1 VTPRRSGYSARA
13 GNGGPSHRPGFRQ
26 IFALAEFRALW
37 AAQLLS
43 VAGDQMARVALT
55 VLVYQRTGSAL
66 LAAAAYAATIA
77 PVFIGGVLLSGL
89 ADRWPR
95 RAVMIT
101 CDLARAPVTAL
112 MAVPHI
118 PIAALIGLLCVVT
131 AVGAPFGSARAAIF
145 PDVLGEAYPLG
156 MAVTMTTYQ
165 AGQVLGFAVG
175 GAIVS
180 LAGAPTALLADAGTF
195 MASAATVGLWVHGRP
210 SGSAHVQGRARGG
223 ITASV
228 RLTLGCP
235 SVRTPMLLGWV
246 SWAYN
251 VPEGLAVPLARAAG
265 GGAAA
270 ASSIMAAAALGSAAG
285 AIALTRLTGAATRQ
299 HLTLALAFMACAIL
313 TAVAFRPGLP
323 AILVILFASGL
334 CDSYQVQANASFV
347 AAVPDSLRGQA
358 FGLAL
363 GGMQLGQGAVMV
375 LAGAAAQHVGPSLVI
390 AVTGGAGA
398 AAAVLISFSRSGR
411 PDLSPS
417 SVPHR
422 GPPICLVPEPAQL
435 KAAPA
440 PREVTRSRPSPP
452 GEKRHSTIIS
462 RHRRD

>member
-1 VTPRRSGYSARA
+1 M
-13 GNGGPSHRPGFRQ
+13 
-26 IFALAEFRALW
+26 AEFRALW

-55 VLVYQRTGSAL
+55 VLVYERTGSAL

-77 PVFIGGVLLSGL
+77 PVFVGGVLLSGL

-95 RAVMIT
+95 RAVMIV

-112 MAVPHI
+112 MAVPGM
-118 PIAALIGLLCVVT
+118 PTPALIGLLCVVT
-131 AVGAPFGSARAAIF
+131 AIGAPFGSARAAIF
-145 PDVLGEAYPLG
+145 PDVLGKDYPLG

-175 GAIVS
+175 GAVVG
-180 LAGAPTALLADAGTF
+180 LAGARAALLADAGTF
-195 MASAATVGLWVHGRP
+195 LVSAVTVALWVRARP
-210 SGSAHVQGRARGG
+210 SGPGRAPGTARAG
-223 ITASV
+223 ITAAI
-228 RLTLGCP
+228 RLTLGSP

-270 ASSIMAAAALGSAAG
+270 ASSIMAAAALGSSVG
-285 AIALTRLTGAATRQ
+285 AIALTRLAGPATRQ
-299 HLTLALAFMACAIL
+299 RLTKPLAFTACALL

-323 AILVILFASGL
+323 LILIILFASGL

-347 AAVPDSLRGQA
+347 AAVPDSLRAQA

-363 GGMQLGQGAVMV
+363 GGMQLGQGGAMV
-375 LAGAAAQHVGPSLVI
+375 LAGAAAQHAGPSPVI
-390 AVTGGAGA
+390 AVTGAAGA
-398 AAAVLISFSRSGR
+398 AAAVLISLIRSRR
-411 PDLSPS
+411 PDL
-417 SVPHR
+417 
-422 GPPICLVPEPAQL
+422 
-435 KAAPA
+435 
-440 PREVTRSRPSPP
+440 
-452 GEKRHSTIIS
+452 
-462 RHRRD
+462 